1 MAEYRKAQSIE
12 TYFFLRRWSFQPL
25 GELSTRMHCRYSL
38 SFLIYLTL
46 SFSSFAKEAVYLK
59 NGFSLEVDSCQQ
71 QGGITIL
78 NTGSGTMELS
88 TDEISKVEKLAEI
101 AHSEPLPIEAALPV
115 APERLLMSAAVAQGI
130 DAAFVRS
137 VAKIESGLRQD
148 AVSRKGARG
157 LMQLMPET
165 AMRLKVNAAQADD
178 NALGGAKYLRE
189 LLLQYHGD
197 SVLALAAYNAG
208 PGAVAKFGGIP
219 PYGETQ
225 RYIVRVLKEYQRQL
239 VQQKLSAK
247 LAGIKKPTATN

>member
-1 MAEYRKAQSIE
+1 
-12 TYFFLRRWSFQPL
+12 
-25 GELSTRMHCRYSL
+25 MHCRYSL
-38 SFLIYLTL
+38 FFLIYLTL
-46 SFSSFAKEAVYLK
+46 PFGSFAKEAVYLK
-59 NGFSLEVDSCQQ
+59 NGFTLEADSCQR
-71 QGGITIL
+71 QGEITIL
-78 NTGSGTMELS
+78 NTGSGTLELS
-88 TDEISKVEKLAEI
+88 TNEISKIERLAESVP
-101 AHSEPLPIEAALPV
+101 SEPLPMAAALPV
-115 APERLLMSAAVAQGI
+115 APEKLLVSAAVAQGV

-157 LMQLMPET
+157 LMQLMPGT
-165 AMRLKVNAAQADD
+165 AMRLRVNAEQADD

-219 PYGETQ
+219 PYRETQ

-239 VQQKLSAK
+239 VQQPSVAK
-247 LAGIKKPTATN
+247 LVEIKKPTATN